1 MGCIPLANNCR
12 RQFGSQSMN
21 SYKNEHRSI
30 FTVRISSRNE
40 SNQSVIVKS
49 IHHFRLQNEHD
60 VLKRFQSRT
69 PFIRPLTDEVVEPS
83 DPPAI
88 VLRHLDENLLDA
100 SVSQRLTKQDIKY
113 VARRILE
120 ALRVL
125 HEDNFVHTGKACTIC
140 FHISC
145 RLSTMLQI

>member
-1 MGCIPLANNCR
+1 M
-12 RQFGSQSMN
+12 
-21 SYKNEHRSI
+21 
-30 FTVRISSRNE
+30 
-40 SNQSVIVKS
+40 IVKS
-49 IHHFRLQNEHD
+49 VQHFRLQNERD

-69 PFIRPLTDEVVEPS
+69 PFIRPLVDEVVEPS

-100 SVSQRLTKQDIKY
+100 SIARKLTSPEIKY

-125 HEDNFVHTGKACTIC
+125 HNDNYVHAG
-140 FHISC
+140 
-145 RLSTMLQI
+145 